1 MARRSGSLTGPVR
14 TSPPRPAAGGGRRPG
29 RSGRRRR
36 GALAVLALSVAG
48 LVLSG
53 LRAPGGPG
61 GRVEDRGGAPSRS
74 AGAVGSE
81 AAALGAGDRG
91 PATVAPRRPE
101 PTPTP
106 TTPFEAYGAQ
116 AFARV
121 RDLVLYLPAHHVLGV
136 GYHQAKSP
144 LSLPL
149 RPLGRAVRND
159 NREDYRAPRATAGPN
174 YIVLVSRQ
182 RGTAPTS
189 AVDVAVGRRE
199 PVRAPVSGMVR
210 EVRQYLLYGLYPD
223 LRVELDPRDGSGLI
237 VVIIHLTK
245 VQVREGQRVVAGETP
260 IGFARVLP
268 DRSYINDYVGEGV
281 PHVHIEVKERGPS
294 GG

>member
-1 MARRSGSLTGPVR
+1 MAGRSRPLTDAARASP
-14 TSPPRPAAGGGRRPG
+14 SPPPVGARGARGRG
-29 RSGRRRR
+29 RRR
-36 GALAVLALSVAG
+36 GALAVLVLSVVG

-53 LRAPGGPG
+53 LRTPGGPP
-61 GRVEDRGGAPSRS
+61 GRVEAGGAPRPRS
-74 AGAVGSE
+74 AGAAGAE
-81 AAALGAGDRG
+81 GAALGGGRPPTG
-91 PATVAPRRPE
+91 VAPQRPE

-121 RDLVLYLPAHHVLGV
+121 RDLVLYLPAHHALGI

-149 RPLGRAVRND
+149 RPLGRVVRND
-159 NREDYRAPRATAGPN
+159 NRENYRAPRATPGPN

-199 PVRAPVSGMVR
+199 PVRAPVSGVVR
-210 EVRQYLLYGLYPD
+210 EVREYLLYGVYPD

-245 VQVREGQRVVAGETP
+245 VRVREGQRVVAGETP

-268 DRSYINDYVGEGV
+268 TRSYINDYVGRGV

-294 GG
+294 GR

>member
-1 MARRSGSLTGPVR
+1 MAGRSRSLTEPVR
-14 TSPPRPAAGGGRRPG
+14 TSPSRPPGSRARRLR
-29 RSGRRRR
+29 RSGRRR
-36 GALAVLALSVAG
+36 GALAVLVLSVVG
-48 LVLSG
+48 LILSG
-53 LRAPGGPG
+53 LRTPGGPAG
-61 GRVEDRGGAPSRS
+61 GVEARGSPRSRS
-74 AGAVGSE
+74 VGAAGPE
-81 AAALGAGDRG
+81 TAALGGG
-91 PATVAPRRPE
+91 TGAPDTSAPKRPE
-101 PTPTP
+101 PGATP
-106 TTPFEAYGAQ
+106 TTPFEAYGVQ

-121 RDLVLYLPAHHVLGV
+121 RDLVLYLPARHVLGV

-149 RPLGRAVRND
+149 HPLGRVVRND
-159 NREDYRAPRATAGPN
+159 NRENYRAPRATAGPN

-199 PVRAPVSGMVR
+199 PVRAPVSGVVR
-210 EVRQYLLYGLYPD
+210 EVREYLLYGVYPD

-237 VVIIHLTK
+237 VVLIHLTK
-245 VQVREGQRVVAGETP
+245 VRVREGQRVVAGETP

-294 GG
+294 GR